1 MRVKHKYQDSEEF
14 EVLDESSKY
23 YIVRNA
29 TGQSIALDKLEWG
42 LAAQWHDKSEEKNGK
57 QAAILL
63 RTDPTHYRL
72 VQHTVDNLQEDRKFK
87 AYLLEWNGGL

>member
-1 MRVKHKYQDSEEF
+1 MRVKHKYRDSEEF

-42 LAAQWHDKSEEKNGK
+42 LAAQWYDKSAELSGK
-57 QAAILL
+57 QAAKLL
-63 RTDPTHYRL
+63 TTNPAHYRL